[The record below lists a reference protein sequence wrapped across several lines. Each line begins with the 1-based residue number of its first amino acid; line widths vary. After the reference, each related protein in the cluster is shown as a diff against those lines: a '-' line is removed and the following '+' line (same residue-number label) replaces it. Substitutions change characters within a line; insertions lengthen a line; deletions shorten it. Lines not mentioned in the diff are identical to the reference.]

1 MAAPP
6 VCLRAQDATPCF
18 QVAAQ
23 LDCWLG
29 ALPAAPREAREL
41 GAGALGA
48 MYEQLRVAMLH
59 ARYGL

>member
-1 MAAPP
+1 MHMFMCMHTVYVMCMCP
-6 VCLRAQDATPCF
+6 

-29 ALPAAPREAREL
+29 ALPAAPREAREI

-48 MYEQLRVAMLH
+48 IHEQLRVAMLH

>member
-1 MAAPP
+1 MTLCIETATLYIH
-6 VCLRAQDATPCF
+6 VCA